1 METGFAVTAFLS
13 LFLNLV
19 IPEEDEDEAVDIT
32 ANNVDASDDEKEW
45 ERIRRPSQMRKS
57 HDIGTHGEAESTPSD
72 GAFNKEAETSTG
84 EKNV

>member
-13 LFLNLV
+13 LILNLI

-32 ANNVDASDDEKEW
+32 ANNVDASDDDKEW

-57 HDIGTHGEAESTPSD
+57 HDIRSPEVESSSD
-72 GAFNKEAETSTG
+72 GAIAKETEASAE
-84 EKNV
+84 KKV